1 LIPHHQRDYLWR
13 EDEVDQLLEDVYDA
27 RDFGYDEYL
36 VGLMVFKPESE
47 RIYATLAAQQRLVSG
62 WPWR

>member
-27 RDFGYDEYL
+27 RTS
-36 VGLMVFKPESE
+36 VMTNTSSV
-47 RIYATLAAQQRLVSG
+47 
-62 WPWR
+62 